1 MRAILPLLIALAVTG
16 TLAAQTDVPPDQC
29 LGGRLLTVQQGSITL
44 QFNDRVTTVPITP
57 GAEIWRHG
65 VDLESIRQL
74 VSGDDINLK
83 CVRTEPGGP
92 VMATMV
98 AVPEGNDTLT
108 LEPHHITAGG
118 VCLGKLV
125 AVARDSVTVRNDDGP
140 CKVQTNA
147 QTTFWRGENF
157 PDATALKL
165 GDEAGVRYK
174 VGYPGRVLTAE
185 SVEANVAKFEGTVV
199 GARPGL
205 IVVDGGKGQLSA
217 ALEAL
222 REQGVDVPV
231 IGLAKQREEVFV
243 PGRSAPLELPAA
255 DPASLL
261 LQRIRDEAHRFAV
274 TFHRQRRGTDLRR
287 ASIFDEL
294 PKVGPV
300 RRRAI
305 LEHFGSPE
313 RFIAASRDELEQVPG
328 LPRRVAREI
337 YGQLH
342 KAG

>member
-205 IVVDGGKGQLSA
+205 IVVRNFRPKGRLKIYFDTRTRVMDPENDNEHDFTKLIKQTLVLA
-217 ALEAL
+217 
-222 REQGVDVPV
+222 V
-231 IGLAKQREEVFV
+231 GL
-243 PGRSAPLELPAA
+243 
-255 DPASLL
+255 
-261 LQRIRDEAHRFAV
+261 
-274 TFHRQRRGTDLRR
+274 DLGHSSMR
-287 ASIFDEL
+287 ATT
-294 PKVGPV
+294 
-300 RRRAI
+300 
-305 LEHFGSPE
+305 
-313 RFIAASRDELEQVPG
+313 
-328 LPRRVAREI
+328 I
-337 YGQLH
+337 YIE
-342 KAG
+342 K